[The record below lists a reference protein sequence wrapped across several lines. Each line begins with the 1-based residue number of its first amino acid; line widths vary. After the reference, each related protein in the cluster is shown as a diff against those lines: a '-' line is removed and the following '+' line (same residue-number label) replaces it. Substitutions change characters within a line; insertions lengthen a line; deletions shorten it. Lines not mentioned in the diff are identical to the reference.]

1 MNNISLLH
9 CVLLS
14 CSLVLSAVCFQK
26 GGQNLN
32 WIDIQSQKKEEEKRR
47 GAGDRKGEKER
58 KRKEK

>member
-9 CVLLS
+9 CVLVS
-14 CSLVLSAVCFQK
+14 CSLVLSAVCFQN

-32 WIDIQSQKKEEEKRR
+32 WIDIQSQKKEEKRR
-47 GAGDRKGEKER
+47 GAGDRNGEKER